1 MFKKIIEKV
10 ISGESLQEE
19 EMIEVAPEQT
29 AHAFFLRGDGGQ
41 MIAFHAF
48 KIILAEGGAVQNFGE
63 QGEDVAAEA

>member
-1 MFKKIIEKV
+1 
-10 ISGESLQEE
+10 
-19 EMIEVAPEQT
+19 MIEVAPEQT